1 MKRTGTDLSAFFRR
15 KRCLLLSILV
25 LAALAKLS
33 FSGVGAPPDS
43 LLRQL
48 RASVELTLNHHYP
61 SAEAPFRRM
70 IRERADEPA
79 GYLLLAY
86 SLQAQM
92 VDAEDYSR
100 RPEFEALIRQCLA
113 AAGRLPGDG
122 WADFC
127 AGYARLYQAFIS
139 YQTGH
144 RWSAFRKAGKGV
156 KLLRRALQSD
166 SSLTDAYLG
175 IGSFL
180 YWKSAKL
187 KMFKWLPFVHDRRR
201 EGIERV
207 RKTAENGRVFG
218 ALARDELVRI
228 LDNEKRY
235 KAALKLARAN
245 ARDYPE
251 SRFFRWT
258 LANALFKAGLK
269 EEASQAYQKLA
280 KQYRQLPRGNHLNE
294 LNCLLRAAEIE
305 YGRKNFAA
313 VDSLAVMGLSYSF
326 PAPLR
331 GKAKPMIKALMKLSH
346 QASRNAA
353 K

>member
-1 MKRTGTDLSAFFRR
+1 MNGNSTDVAALPFRR
-15 KRCLLLSILV
+15 HGFLLTALLLGV
-25 LAALAKLS
+25 LFKPSFPAAGS
-33 FSGVGAPPDS
+33 PPDS

-48 RASVELTLNHHYP
+48 RSSIDLVLNHRYRA
-61 SAEAPFRRM
+61 AEAPFRRM
-70 IRERADEPA
+70 IVEHPDEPA

-86 SLQAQM
+86 SLQGQM

-100 RPEFEALIRQCLA
+100 MPEFEALIRECLGA
-113 AAGRLPGDG
+113 VQRRKTRRPRDG

-127 AGYARLYQAFIS
+127 AGYAQLYRAFIS
-139 YQTGH
+139 YKTGH
-144 RWSAFRKAGKGV
+144 RWSSFRSAGKGV
-156 KLLRRALQSD
+156 KLLRRALKSD
-166 SSLTDAYLG
+166 SALTEAGLG

-187 KMFKWLPFVHDRRR
+187 KMFKWLPFVHDNRR
-201 EGIERV
+201 EGIELV

-235 KAALKLARAN
+235 AAALKLARAN

-258 LANALFKAGLK
+258 LANALLKAGLQ

-280 KQYRQLPRGNHLNE
+280 KQYRELPRGNRLNE
-294 LNCLLRAAEIE
+294 LNCLLR
-305 YGRKNFAA
+305 
-313 VDSLAVMGLSYSF
+313 
-326 PAPLR
+326 APLR
-331 GKAKPMIKALMKLSH
+331 GKAKPMIKELMKVSN
-346 QASRNAA
+346 QAGKNLAN
-353 K
+353 